1 MALRT
6 TWQCSSL
13 GRVLFTWWARIHL
26 AVLVERDHAE
36 RKAIG
41 SLTPVRMRLCVILY
55 TGLIAAILATG
66 VAVRTATAILGAVLI
81 LACQ

>member
-1 MALRT
+1 
-6 TWQCSSL
+6 
-13 GRVLFTWWARIHL
+13 
-26 AVLVERDHAE
+26 
-36 RKAIG
+36 
-41 SLTPVRMRLCVILY
+41 MRLCVILY